1 MCVRCLGLVLRTMLR
16 SVVGCGLV
24 LQMAQLGFF
33 VYFVFPL
40 SRSSPKPVSRR
51 GQKTNFSSP
60 CVHAMYT
67 YSRPHPH
74 WIALNW
80 KKKVLVRQSC
90 FARTR
95 NEPCRPLR
103 PRRHQRKR
111 RCHRHRGISSNLG
124 RRAGERRRHLEEDWK
139 PDPAEDGGEPRRGG
153 SSVDVFGIPRRRFD
167 QRDGD
172 CCGWWVDNS
181 SRDLA
186 RRSGELV

>member
-1 MCVRCLGLVLRTMLR
+1 MCVRCLGLIEDDAAQR
-16 SVVGCGLV
+16 CGLWVGVADGAVWV
-24 LQMAQLGFF
+24 LCLLRVSFIKVFSQANFPAGSENQLQLT
-33 VYFVFPL
+33 VCTCY
-40 SRSSPKPVSRR
+40 
-51 GQKTNFSSP
+51 
-60 CVHAMYT
+60 VHLLT
-67 YSRPHPH
+67 PTST
-74 WIALNW
+74 LDCSQLE
-80 KKKVLVRQSC
+80 KKVLVCQSC